1 MAKIQIIEGRWNRD
15 CTTQLNLTNA
25 QATDPSKGFDKVIM
39 YAEKRYL
46 MTFLTAGA
54 TNGAF
59 TVPRTTETYKTRIPK
74 VPEGELIDGKAWK
87 YHIMGRIQKASVIL
101 GTAAVGTPTAGSTAH
116 GGFFTIQLKD
126 DYIQP
131 DMNAI
136 FYNGKMARV
145 MRMTRNVDGTFNYT
159 FQCFPGDTFTWNT
172 WVAPQVGERTCFGGY
187 TSHGERSLRGYGR
200 THYPDQF
207 INHMTIQRKG
217 SAITGD
223 ANAERTL
230 WYVYQNAKSGKS
242 AKGWTYWVE
251 AQARAQF
258 LMEDEFEKW
267 WGKSTMKDADGN
279 LLSTPSMVDPE
290 TGMPITAGDGYI
302 AQIRGSNDM
311 EASGTDGLPV
321 YDDYADMVTDI
332 DKRSDSSGGKLY
344 YVITGT
350 DGMNHANDVITTRG
364 SSVYNITHNIN
375 QDGKIGGASPAIGFN
390 FTTLNVAGNQIVFVK
405 NPMMDD
411 EMKFPRRLS
420 NGKLAMSS
428 TYYFMDMSQNETG
441 KPNVEIRTRGREGVN
456 RNMVYYYENGM
467 TGEGKAQNAV
477 DGKEFQMLKE
487 NMLVVYNTKSCGIL
501 EPPATA

>member
-1 MAKIQIIEGRWNRD
+1 MAKIQITEGKWNRD
-15 CTTQLNLTNA
+15 CTTELNLTNA

-39 YAEKRYL
+39 YAERRYL

-59 TVPRTTETYKTRIPK
+59 TVPRTTNTYKTRIPK

-87 YHIMGRIQKASVIL
+87 YHIMGRIQKACVII
-101 GTAAVGTPTAGSTAH
+101 GTAAVGVPTAGSTSY
-116 GGFFTIQLKD
+116 GGFFTLELKD
-126 DYIQP
+126 DYLQP

-145 MRMTRNVDGTFNYT
+145 MRFTHNVGGTFNYT
-159 FQCFPGDTFTWNT
+159 FQCFPGDTFTWAT
-172 WVAPQVGERTCFGGY
+172 WVGAQVGERTLFGGY
-187 TSHGERSLRGYGR
+187 TTHGERSLRGYGR
-200 THYPDQF
+200 VHYPDSY

-223 ANAERTL
+223 ANAERVL
-230 WYVYQNAKSGKS
+230 WYASTGKKGTARGWVY
-242 AKGWTYWVE
+242 WIE

-258 LMEDEFEKW
+258 LMEDEFNKW
-267 WGKSTMKDADGN
+267 WAKSTMKDADGN
-279 LLSTPSMVDPE
+279 LLATPSMTDPE

-302 AQIRGSNDM
+302 EQIRGSNDV
-311 EASGTDGLPV
+311 EASGGDGLPV
-321 YDDYADMVTDI
+321 YDDFADMVTDI
-332 DKRSDSSGGKLY
+332 DKRADSSGGRRF

-364 SSVYNITHNIN
+364 TSVYNITHNIN
-375 QDGKIGGASPAIGFN
+375 QNANIGGASPAIGFN
-390 FTTLNVAGNQIVFVK
+390 FTTLNVAGNQIIFVK

-411 EMKFPRRLS
+411 EMKFPRRLT
-420 NGKLAMSS
+420 NGKLAMAC

-441 KPNVEIRTRGREGVN
+441 RPNVEMRTRGREGVN
-456 RNMVYYYENGM
+456 RNMVYYYKNGM
-467 TGEGKAQNAV
+467 TGDGVSQDPI

-487 NMLVVYNTKSCGIL
+487 NMLVVYNTKSSGIL